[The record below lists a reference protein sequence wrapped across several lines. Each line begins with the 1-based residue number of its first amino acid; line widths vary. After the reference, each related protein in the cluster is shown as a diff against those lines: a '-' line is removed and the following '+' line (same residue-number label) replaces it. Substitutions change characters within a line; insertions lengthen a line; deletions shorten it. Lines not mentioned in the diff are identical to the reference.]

1 MSKQENTG
9 TPPPREALPAAPLVD
24 SYPLLTTDPPKIDE
38 FWLDSRLVARSSGV
52 AFLAHA
58 EGQPQVLLLVLA
70 DGAAKDAAARDRL
83 AGEVNKM
90 NAATVVA
97 RGGQGQDDG
106 RLGHLFRNGPDHPV
120 AADPTPAAPW
130 VALAWDGSRDALA
143 EADRLLRTVDLSS
156 TPLLGQASGPSFT
169 LPWVGNSRPG
179 AWRAW
184 PLPWPGRKD
193 RAGWVPLLASWLL
206 MVLLATL
213 ALLIAVLIFQNRP
226 PESPSAPVT
235 GSATSSQS
243 SPQSGS
249 PSGSSSESPS
259 QSSSESPSQSSS
271 ESASPS
277 PSGSSSPSQ
286 SPSESE
292 SPSESQTSPGDQN
305 SPTKTPSMGTSG
317 SGTASATQSP
327 TSDESKL

>member
-1 MSKQENTG
+1 M
-9 TPPPREALPAAPLVD
+9 
-24 SYPLLTTDPPKIDE
+24 LLM
-38 FWLDSRLVARSSGV
+38 LS
-52 AFLAHA
+52 
-58 EGQPQVLLLVLA
+58 

-106 RLGHLFRNGPDHPV
+106 RLGHLYRDDATRPPSP
-120 AADPTPAAPW
+120 DPTPEAPW

-156 TPLLGQASGPSFT
+156 TPQLGRTTGPSFA

-179 AWRAW
+179 TWRAW
-184 PLPWPGRKD
+184 PLPWPGRRD

-249 PSGSSSESPS
+249 PSQSPTGSPSPSESASQSGSPSQSASPSQSGSESPS
-259 QSSSESPSQSSS
+259 TPASPTPSGSQSS
-271 ESASPS
+271 
-277 PSGSSSPSQ
+277 
-286 SPSESE
+286 
-292 SPSESQTSPGDQN
+292 PGDHG
-305 SPTKTPSMGTSG
+305 SPTRTPSMGVSG
-317 SGTASATQSP
+317 SGTASATQNP
-327 TSDESKL
+327 TSDESVL